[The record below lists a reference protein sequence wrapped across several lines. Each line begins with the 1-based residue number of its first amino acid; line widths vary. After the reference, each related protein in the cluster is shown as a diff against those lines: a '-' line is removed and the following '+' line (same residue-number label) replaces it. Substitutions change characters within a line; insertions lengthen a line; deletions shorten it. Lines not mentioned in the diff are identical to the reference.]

1 MRGWLRYFA
10 LNAQVRTGVSGWVL
24 VLAIIAAA
32 AAAAAVVFLLVA
44 AFVWLADVYDSL
56 IAGVVLGCAFALIAL
71 IALVACLMTRRRNME
86 RARLELA
93 ARSNTSW
100 LDPKLVAVG
109 VQIGQAIGWR
119 RLAALGAL
127 AVLAGAAAK
136 EWSGRARFGNSLY
149 AMIPGSTKKN
159 GITICRNPAVT
170 TPTRAF
176 HSSFAPR
183 QRCTMCWLVQ
193 LYQMPTLRKLVNTP
207 VNGNSS

>member
-1 MRGWLRYFA
+1 MRGWLRYFT
-10 LNAQVRTGVSGWVL
+10 LNAQVRTGVSAGVL

-109 VQIGQAIGWR
+109 VQIGQAIGWGP
-119 RLAALGAL
+119 LAPPG
-127 AVLAGAAAK
+127 
-136 EWSGRARFGNSLY
+136 GRA
-149 AMIPGSTKKN
+149 P
-159 GITICRNPAVT
+159 
-170 TPTRAF
+170 RA
-176 HSSFAPR
+176 
-183 QRCTMCWLVQ
+183 
-193 LYQMPTLRKLVNTP
+193 
-207 VNGNSS
+207 

>member
-10 LNAQVRTGVSGWVL
+10 LNAQVRSGVSGWVL
-24 VLAIIAAA
+24 GWALIAAA
-32 AAAAAVVFLLVA
+32 AAGAAAGFLLLA

-71 IALVACLMTRRRNME
+71 IALLACLMTRRRNME

-119 RLAALGAL
+119 RLAALAAVGPPGGGGAR
-127 AVLAGAAAK
+127 G
-136 EWSGRARFGNSLY
+136 GG
-149 AMIPGSTKKN
+149 
-159 GITICRNPAVT
+159 
-170 TPTRAF
+170 
-176 HSSFAPR
+176 
-183 QRCTMCWLVQ
+183 
-193 LYQMPTLRKLVNTP
+193 
-207 VNGNSS
+207 

>member
-24 VLAIIAAA
+24 AWALIAAA
-32 AAAAAVVFLLVA
+32 AAAAAAVFLLVA

-56 IAGVVLGCAFALIAL
+56 TAGVVLGCAFALIAL
-71 IALVACLMTRRRNME
+71 LACLMSRRRNMQ

-93 ARSNTSW
+93 ARSSTSW

-119 RLAALGAL
+119 RLASLAAL

-136 EWSGRARFGNSLY
+136 EWSARAKPAEG
-149 AMIPGSTKKN
+149 AAADDDDDAGSE
-159 GITICRNPAVT
+159 G
-170 TPTRAF
+170 
-176 HSSFAPR
+176 
-183 QRCTMCWLVQ
+183 
-193 LYQMPTLRKLVNTP
+193 
-207 VNGNSS
+207 